1 MGHNDR
7 PAPRA
12 KQEDA
17 MKFRVFVVAALMLMA
32 APAFAQ
38 KVYIDYD
45 KEYDFDSP
53 ETFTWAK
60 TSETSVEDANPLM
73 HSRIVN
79 AIEHYLTMGQL
90 REVESDPDL
99 YVTYHTSTKEN
110 LSLNTSSFGYGYPG
124 GWYGGYYGGYGY
136 GGMGM
141 SSSSTTVSS
150 YETGTLVVDAWDPKT
165 EKLVWRGTA
174 TNMTVADNPDK
185 MMKRIDKALS
195 KIVKKWQN
203 LKKKQAKAEAKAAGS

>member
-1 MGHNDR
+1 
-7 PAPRA
+7 
-12 KQEDA
+12 
-17 MKFRVFVVAALMLMA
+17 MKFRVFVVAALLLMA

-45 KEYDFDSP
+45 EDYDFDSP

-110 LSLNTSSFGYGYPG
+110 LSLNTTSFGYGYPG
-124 GWYGGYYGGYGY
+124 GWYGGGYGGYYGGYG
-136 GGMGM
+136 GMG
-141 SSSSTTVSS
+141 SSSTTVSS

-203 LKKKQAKAEAKAAGS
+203 LKAKQAKAEAKAAGS

>member
-1 MGHNDR
+1 
-7 PAPRA
+7 
-12 KQEDA
+12 
-17 MKFRVFVVAALMLMA
+17 MKFRVFVVAALLLMA

-45 KEYDFDSP
+45 KDYDFDST
-53 ETFTWAK
+53 ETFAWAK
-60 TSETSVEDANPLM
+60 TSETSVEDVNPLM

-110 LSLNTSSFGYGYPG
+110 LSLNTTSFGYGYPG

-141 SSSSTTVSS
+141 GSTSTTVST

-203 LKKKQAKAEAKAAGS
+203 LKAKQAKAEAKAGS

>member
-1 MGHNDR
+1 
-7 PAPRA
+7 
-12 KQEDA
+12 
-17 MKFRVFVVAALMLMA
+17 MKFRVFVVAALLLMA

-45 KEYDFDSP
+45 NDYDFDSP

-60 TSETSVEDANPLM
+60 TSETSVEEANPLM

-110 LSLNTSSFGYGYPG
+110 LSLNTTSFGYGYPG

-141 SSSSTTVSS
+141 GSTSTTVSS

-174 TNMTVADNPDK
+174 TNVTVSDNPDK

-203 LKKKQAKAEAKAAGS
+203 LKAKQAKAEAKAAGS

>member
-1 MGHNDR
+1 
-7 PAPRA
+7 
-12 KQEDA
+12 
-17 MKFRVFVVAALMLMA
+17 MKFRVFVVAALLLMA

-45 KEYDFDSP
+45 KDYDFDST

-99 YVTYHTSTKEN
+99 FVTYHTSTKEN
-110 LSLNTSSFGYGYPG
+110 LSLNTTSFGYGYPG

-141 SSSSTTVSS
+141 GSTSTTVST

-195 KIVKKWQN
+195 KIVKKWQS
-203 LKKKQAKAEAKAAGS
+203 LKAKQAKAEAKAAGS

>member
-1 MGHNDR
+1 
-7 PAPRA
+7 
-12 KQEDA
+12 
-17 MKFRVFVVAALMLMA
+17 MKFRVFVVAALLLMA

-45 KEYDFDSP
+45 KDYDFDST
-53 ETFTWAK
+53 ETFAWAK
-60 TSETSVEDANPLM
+60 TSETSVEDVNPLM

-110 LSLNTSSFGYGYPG
+110 LSLNTTSFGYGYPG

-141 SSSSTTVSS
+141 GSTSTTVST
-150 YETGTLVVDAWDPKT
+150 YETGTLVVDAWDPRT

-174 TNMTVADNPDK
+174 TNVTVSDNPDK
-185 MMKRIDKALS
+185 MMKRIDKSLS
-195 KIVKKWQN
+195 KIVKKWQD
-203 LKKKQAKAEAKAAGS
+203 LKKKQAKAEAKTAGS

>member
-1 MGHNDR
+1 
-7 PAPRA
+7 
-12 KQEDA
+12 
-17 MKFRVFVVAALMLMA
+17 MKFRVFVVAALLLMA

-45 KEYDFDSP
+45 NDYDFDSP

-110 LSLNTSSFGYGYPG
+110 LSLNTTSFGYGYPG
-124 GWYGGYYGGYGY
+124 GWYGGGYGGYYGSYGY
-136 GGMGM
+136 GGMG
-141 SSSSTTVSS
+141 SSSTTVSS

-203 LKKKQAKAEAKAAGS
+203 LKAKQAKAEAKAAGS

>member
-1 MGHNDR
+1 
-7 PAPRA
+7 
-12 KQEDA
+12 
-17 MKFRVFVVAALMLMA
+17 MKFRVFVVAALLLMA

-53 ETFTWAK
+53 ETFSWAK

-110 LSLNTSSFGYGYPG
+110 LSLNTTSFGYGYPG
-124 GWYGGYYGGYGY
+124 GWHGGYYGGYGY

-141 SSSSTTVSS
+141 GSSSTTVST

-174 TNMTVADNPDK
+174 TNMTVAANPDK

-203 LKKKQAKAEAKAAGS
+203 LKAKQAKAEAKAAGS

>member
-1 MGHNDR
+1 
-7 PAPRA
+7 
-12 KQEDA
+12 
-17 MKFRVFVVAALMLMA
+17 MKFRVFVVAALLLMA

-45 KEYDFDSP
+45 NDYDFDSP

-110 LSLNTSSFGYGYPG
+110 LSLNTTSFGYGYPG
-124 GWYGGYYGGYGY
+124 GWYGGGYGGYYGGYG
-136 GGMGM
+136 GMG
-141 SSSSTTVSS
+141 SSSTTVSS
-150 YETGTLVVDAWDPKT
+150 ASAP
-165 EKLVWRGTA
+165 
-174 TNMTVADNPDK
+174 P
-185 MMKRIDKALS
+185 ICS
-195 KIVKKWQN
+195 
-203 LKKKQAKAEAKAAGS
+203 

>member
-1 MGHNDR
+1 
-7 PAPRA
+7 
-12 KQEDA
+12 
-17 MKFRVFVVAALMLMA
+17 MKFRVFVVAALLLMA

-45 KEYDFDSP
+45 KDYDFDSP
-53 ETFTWAK
+53 ESFMWAK

-110 LSLNTSSFGYGYPG
+110 LSLNTTSFGYGYPG
-124 GWYGGYYGGYGY
+124 GWYGGGYGGHYGMYGGGFY
-136 GGMGM
+136 GGMG
-141 SSSSTTVSS
+141 SSSTTVST

-174 TNMTVADNPDK
+174 TNMTIAANPDK

-203 LKKKQAKAEAKAAGS
+203 LKAKQAKAEAKAGS

>member
-1 MGHNDR
+1 
-7 PAPRA
+7 
-12 KQEDA
+12 
-17 MKFRVFVVAALMLMA
+17 MKFRVFVVAALLLMA

-45 KEYDFDSP
+45 KEYEFDSP
-53 ETFTWAK
+53 ETFAWAK

-110 LSLNTSSFGYGYPG
+110 LSLNTTSFGYGYPG

-141 SSSSTTVSS
+141 GSSSTTVST

-174 TNMTVADNPDK
+174 TNMTVAANPDK

-203 LKKKQAKAEAKAAGS
+203 LKAKQAKAEAKAAGS

>member
-1 MGHNDR
+1 
-7 PAPRA
+7 
-12 KQEDA
+12 
-17 MKFRVFVVAALMLMA
+17 MKFRVFVVAALLLMA

-45 KEYDFDSP
+45 NDYDFDSP

-60 TSETSVEDANPLM
+60 TSETSVEEANPLM

-99 YVTYHTSTKEN
+99 YVTYHTSTTEN
-110 LSLNTSSFGYGYPG
+110 LSLNTTSFGYGYPG
-124 GWYGGYYGGYGY
+124 GWHGGYYGGYGY

-141 SSSSTTVSS
+141 GSSSTTVST

-203 LKKKQAKAEAKAAGS
+203 LKAKQAKAEAKAGS

>member
-1 MGHNDR
+1 MGHNVW
-7 PAPRA
+7 PARRE
-12 KQEDA
+12 KQEDE
-17 MKFRVFVVAALMLMA
+17 MKIRVLVMAALLLMA

-45 KEYDFDSP
+45 KDYDFDSP
-53 ETFTWAK
+53 ESFKWAK

-99 YVTYHTSTKEN
+99 YITYHTNTKEEM
-110 LSLNTSSFGYGYPG
+110 SLNTTSFGYGYPG

-136 GGMGM
+136 GGMG
-141 SSSSTTVSS
+141 SSSTTVST
-150 YETGTLVVDAWDPKT
+150 YEVGTLVVDAWDPKT

-174 TNMTVADNPDK
+174 TNMTVSDNPEK
-185 MMKRIDKALS
+185 MMKRIDKALA

-203 LKKKQAKAEAKAAGS
+203 LKAKEAKAAAKAGS

>member
-1 MGHNDR
+1 
-7 PAPRA
+7 
-12 KQEDA
+12 
-17 MKFRVFVVAALMLMA
+17 MKARLLLALILILA
-32 APAFAQ
+32 TTPAFAA
-38 KVYIDYD
+38 KVFIDHD
-45 KEYDFDSP
+45 QNYDFSGIK
-53 ETFTWAK
+53 TFAWAP
-60 TSETSVEDANPLM
+60 TPDTSVEGTNPLM

-99 YVTYHTSTKEN
+99 FVTYHTSTKEN
-110 LSLNTSSFGYGYPG
+110 LSLNTTSFGYGYPG

-141 SSSSTTVSS
+141 GSTSTTVST

-203 LKKKQAKAEAKAAGS
+203 LKAKQAKAEAKAAGS